1 MDAESF
7 KRGFD
12 ALIEAA
18 RFDEAASLIEA
29 AFPASPDAP
38 LAHYARGV
46 VAIFRREFDAAERE
60 LRAVVAAAPDF
71 APAHHDLG
79 ALAQWR
85 KDYQSSIAHL
95 QRAIALDPA
104 NRGSYVAL
112 AQSLFAAGRYDEG
125 WRCFEAREGGLG
137 QHPRPRG
144 LWDGSPIPGGA
155 LGVVAEEGIGDTI
168 QFCRYVATVRDRV
181 ARVYLVVDGQYAALA
196 PLLREMDG
204 IDAVVTDR
212 RTGPPINAYV
222 PVMTLAHLAGAS
234 PAHPL
239 DVPYLRAPPEREARW
254 RARLGETPLRRVG
267 LVWGGNPRSTARA
280 SDIDSRRSIDP
291 ALLAPLAEVPGIEW
305 HSLQLGPA
313 AARAGRLA
321 AAFRLRDMT
330 EHIGDFADTA
340 ALIANLD
347 LVISVDTSVVHVAGA
362 IGAPTWMLNRFD
374 SCWRWGPDGDATG
387 WYPSVRIFRQPA
399 FGDWP
404 SVVAAVRDALAAHD
418 STPPRPSSACPRR
431 EPPRRQA

>member
-1 MDAESF
+1 MDTESF
-7 KRGFD
+7 RREFD

-18 RFDEAASLIEA
+18 RFGEATSLIDA
-29 AFPASPDAP
+29 AFPASPDVP
-38 LAHYARGV
+38 LARYSRGV

-60 LRAVVAAAPDF
+60 LRAVVAAAPEF

-85 KDYQSSIAHL
+85 KDYQSSIDHL

-104 NRGSYVAL
+104 NRASYVAL
-112 AQSLFAAGRYDEG
+112 AQSLFASGRYDEG
-125 WRCFEAREGGLG
+125 WRCFEAREGGLAR
-137 QHPRPRG
+137 HPRPRG

-155 LGVVAEEGIGDTI
+155 LGVFAEEGIGDTV
-168 QFCRYVATVRDRV
+168 QFCRYAAAVRDRV
-181 ARVYLVVDGQYAALA
+181 ARIYLVVDGQYATLA
-196 PLLREMDG
+196 PLLREMDR

-234 PAHPL
+234 PTNPL
-239 DVPYLRAPPEREARW
+239 DVPYLRVPAEREARW
-254 RARLGETPLRRVG
+254 RARLGETSLRRVG
-267 LVWGGNPRSTARA
+267 LVWGGNQRSTAGG
-280 SDIDSRRSIDP
+280 SDIDLRRSVDP
-291 ALLAPLAEVPGIEW
+291 ALLAPLAEVSGIEW
-305 HSLQLGPA
+305 HSIQLGSA
-313 AARAGRLA
+313 AARAGRLP

-330 EHIGDFADTA
+330 AQIDDFADTA

-374 SCWRWGPDGDATG
+374 SCWRWGPEGDRTP

-399 FGDWP
+399 FRDWP
-404 SVVAAVRDALAAHD
+404 SVVAAVRDALVAHD
-418 STPPRPSSACPRR
+418 WLKSPRAPRR
-431 EPPRRQA
+431 LSA